1 MNIQTSKIELVKMIL
16 NIENDKFIE
25 KITEFIQN
33 EKTDF
38 WNELSLD
45 EQKEI
50 EKGIEQLNNGK
61 KIEFNNFLKRFL
73 NENIFVRIS

>member
-38 WNELSLD
+38 WNELSLE

-61 KIEFNNFLKRFL
+61 KVEFNNFLKK
-73 NENIFVRIS
+73 IS